1 MRKALSAAGV
11 LLLTLGTNSL
21 LAADLPSTKG
31 LPAYAPAPPV
41 LSWTG
46 VYIGGQLGIQWGQ
59 TNWDR
64 FDPTNTTFIASEL
77 PYRNNGVVGGAHI
90 GYNYQVSQFV
100 FGLEGDVEGTNYSGN
115 GDSNSNAWANTTR
128 ADIEASIRARA
139 GIVWDQI
146 LFYVTG
152 GGAYA
157 NFQNTAQIPPGTFY
171 AGDEYGRLGW
181 TGGGGVEY
189 AFDSNWS
196 IRAEDRFSE
205 YGHHNLFTG
214 TENIHEGLWDNR
226 IEAGFSYKFDMFTPP
241 APVVAKY

>member
-1 MRKALSAAGV
+1 MVGSKSPR
-11 LLLTLGTNSL
+11 NSG
-21 LAADLPSTKG
+21 S
-31 LPAYAPAPPV
+31 
-41 LSWTG
+41 
-46 VYIGGQLGIQWGQ
+46 
-59 TNWDR
+59 
-64 FDPTNTTFIASEL
+64 
-77 PYRNNGVVGGAHI
+77 
-90 GYNYQVSQFV
+90 
-100 FGLEGDVEGTNYSGN
+100 

-139 GIVWDQI
+139 GIAWDQI